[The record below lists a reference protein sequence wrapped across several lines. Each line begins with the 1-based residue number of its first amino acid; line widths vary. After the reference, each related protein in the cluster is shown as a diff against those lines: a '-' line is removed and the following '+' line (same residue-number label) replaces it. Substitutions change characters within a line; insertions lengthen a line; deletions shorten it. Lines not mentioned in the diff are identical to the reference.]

1 MFYTLFQSGC
11 WWEQLKK
18 SVLSENVATEALEL
32 GTVGSRQSRKYC
44 HNKILFYL
52 LKLPKFSSLMAIPSP
67 CAWLQFNSRLEEK
80 IKTLV
85 LSVFRFLFLLEI
97 NMSASEGQ
105 LNLIQQTS
113 INHVSTEISNFIAL
127 TLYFSVSR
135 ENICLCK
142 HWRLLLCLN

>member
-52 LKLPKFSSLMAIPSP
+52 LKLPKFFSVMAIPSP

-127 TLYFSVSR
+127 TLYFSFPRV
-135 ENICLCK
+135 NICFCK

>member
-52 LKLPKFSSLMAIPSP
+52 LKLPKFFSVMAIPSP

-135 ENICLCK
+135 EIFVFVNIEDCYFV
-142 HWRLLLCLN
+142 